1 MVREYTELAYV
12 PNGQQYVELIAD
24 NGAEGRKFLDWKNRV
39 RAAWPDVKLVNGRLA
54 EREVGLLEASVDVH
68 LGTSISGDD
77 VAVSVIIGIETDGA
91 LGTDAVRSDA
101 GELVSTGNGWYRWTG
116 QLAWTLAGPTGARF
130 RMDPSLAR
138 AESPI
143 ELPLIRWD

>member
-1 MVREYTELAYV
+1 MVREYTERAYV
-12 PNGQQYVELIAD
+12 PNGQRYLALVAD
-24 NGAEGRKFLDWKNRV
+24 NGAEGRTFLDWKNRV
-39 RAAWPDVKLVNGRLA
+39 RAAWPDVKLVNGRLT

-68 LGTSISGDD
+68 LGNTITGDD
-77 VAVSVIIGIETDGA
+77 VTVSVIIGIETDGA
-91 LGTDAVRSDA
+91 LGTDAVRSDV

-130 RMDPSLAR
+130 RMDPSHAR

>member
-1 MVREYTELAYV
+1 M
-12 PNGQQYVELIAD
+12 G
-24 NGAEGRKFLDWKNRV
+24 W
-39 RAAWPDVKLVNGRLA
+39 
-54 EREVGLLEASVDVH
+54 LEASVDV
-68 LGTSISGDD
+68 LIGKAIGPED
-77 VAVSVIIGIETDGA
+77 VTVSVMIGLETDGNVGA
-91 LGTDAVRSDA
+91 DAVRSDA

-130 RMDPSLAR
+130 RMDPSHAR